1 MSANKKVSETSPEA
15 QAGTSKTTKKTTSF
29 AGLFQV
35 VLLIGLLVLYWLH
48 FFGPQTSQGV
58 PPAAERTS
66 RVSAAAKEQGANIA
80 YVNSERLMAQ
90 YELAIK
96 MRGEFE
102 SEQGRL
108 ENDLSRRQRQ
118 FQTEVE
124 QFQKDLS
131 TGEVPQDLA
140 QMKEQELLQMQ
151 QELYQLSETYRERL
165 AEKEFEM
172 NLELLEKI
180 SDFLERY
187 NRDSRYD
194 FIFSYSL
201 GGSMLYA
208 DVNHDITDIILQRL
222 NEEFNASL

>member
-1 MSANKKVSETSPEA
+1 MSDKKKVSEASAETQEGVFA
-15 QAGTSKTTKKTTSF
+15 TKKKAF
-29 AGLFQV
+29 ASVGLFNV
-35 VLLIGLLVLYWLH
+35 FLFIGLLVLYGLY
-48 FFGPQTSQGV
+48 FFGSGTRQAV
-58 PPAAERTS
+58 PPPAERAS
-66 RVSAAAKEQGANIA
+66 RVMSAGQETGISIA
-80 YVNSERLMAQ
+80 YVHSEKLMAQ

-102 SEQGRL
+102 QEQRRL
-108 ENDLSRRQRQ
+108 ESDLSRRQRQ
-118 FQTEVE
+118 FQTEVG

-131 TGEVPQDLA
+131 TGEVPMDLA
-140 QMKEQELLQMQ
+140 QMKEQELMQKQ

-201 GGSMLYA
+201 GGNMLYA
-208 DVNHDITDIILQRL
+208 EATHDITDVVLQRL
-222 NEEFNASL
+222 NAEFNASL